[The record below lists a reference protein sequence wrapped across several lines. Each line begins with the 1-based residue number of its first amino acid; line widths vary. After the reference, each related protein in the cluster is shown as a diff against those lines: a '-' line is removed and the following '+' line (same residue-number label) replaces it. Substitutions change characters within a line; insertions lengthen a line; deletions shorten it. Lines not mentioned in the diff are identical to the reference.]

1 METKEREKRIYRV
14 TLMGSVV
21 NVILL
26 VFKFIAG
33 ILGGSAAMIAD
44 AVHSLSDF
52 LTDII
57 IIAFVRISS
66 KPEDEDH
73 DYGHGK
79 YETLA
84 TSIIGLALLMVG
96 LYIFYNGA
104 RQIWDVMHGA
114 EIEQPG
120 LVALIAAI
128 ISILLKEWTY
138 RFTVSV
144 GKKVESQAVIAN
156 AWHHRSD
163 ALSSIG
169 TAIGIGG
176 AILLGKGWAVLDPV
190 AALVV
195 SVFIVKTALGLLSTS
210 SGELLEKSLPKE
222 VEKKIVDIVE
232 SEPEVSEVHH
242 LCTRRIGNNIAIEM
256 HIRMPGEISLKDS
269 HTRASNIERML
280 RQHFGEHT
288 HINLHVEPLNPKK
301 KREHTKQC
309 TFPIFYLFMI
319 PPFSV
324 LV

>member
-52 LTDII
+52 LTDIVV
-57 IIAFVRISS
+57 IAFVRISS
-66 KPEDEDH
+66 KPEDVDH

-128 ISILLKEWTY
+128 VSILLKEWTY

-195 SVFIVKTALGLLSTS
+195 SVFIVKTALGLLTTS

-269 HTRASNIERML
+269 HTRASDIERML

-301 KREHTKQC
+301 KREHTK
-309 TFPIFYLFMI
+309 
-319 PPFSV
+319 
-324 LV
+324 

>member
-1 METKEREKRIYRV
+1 METKEREKKIYRV
-14 TLMGSVV
+14 TLTGSVV

-52 LTDII
+52 LTDIVV
-57 IIAFVRISS
+57 IAFVRISS

-120 LVALIAAI
+120 LVALSAAI
-128 ISILLKEWTY
+128 VSILMKEWTY

-176 AILLGKGWAVLDPV
+176 AILLGKGWAVLDPI

-269 HTRASNIERML
+269 HTRASNIERKL

-288 HINLHVEPLNPKK
+288 HINLHVEPLKA
-301 KREHTKQC
+301 
-309 TFPIFYLFMI
+309 
-319 PPFSV
+319 
-324 LV
+324 

>member
-1 METKEREKRIYRV
+1 METKEREKKIYRV
-14 TLMGSVV
+14 TLTGSVV

-57 IIAFVRISS
+57 VIAFVRISS
-66 KPEDEDH
+66 KPEDEEH

-128 ISILLKEWTY
+128 VSILLKEWTY
-138 RFTVSV
+138 RFTASV

-222 VEKKIVDIVE
+222 VEKKIVEIVE
-232 SEPEVSEVHH
+232 SEPEVSKVHH

-269 HTRASNIERML
+269 HTRASNIERKL

-288 HINLHVEPLNPKK
+288 HINLHVEPLKD
-301 KREHTKQC
+301 
-309 TFPIFYLFMI
+309 
-319 PPFSV
+319 
-324 LV
+324 

>member
-1 METKEREKRIYRV
+1 METKEREKKIYRV

-57 IIAFVRISS
+57 VIAFVRISS
-66 KPEDEDH
+66 KPEDENH

-128 ISILLKEWTY
+128 VSILLKEWTY

-195 SVFIVKTALGLLSTS
+195 SVFIVKIALGLLSTS

-242 LCTRRIGNNIAIEM
+242 LCTRRIGSNIAIEM

-269 HTRASNIERML
+269 HTRASDIERKL

-288 HINLHVEPLNPKK
+288 HINLHVEPLKD
-301 KREHTKQC
+301 
-309 TFPIFYLFMI
+309 
-319 PPFSV
+319 
-324 LV
+324 

>member
-1 METKEREKRIYRV
+1 METKEREKKIYRV

-57 IIAFVRISS
+57 VIAFVRISS

-128 ISILLKEWTY
+128 VSILLKEWTY

-242 LCTRRIGNNIAIEM
+242 LCTRRIGSNIAIEM

-269 HTRASNIERML
+269 HTRASDIERKL

-288 HINLHVEPLNPKK
+288 HINLHVEPLKD
-301 KREHTKQC
+301 
-309 TFPIFYLFMI
+309 
-319 PPFSV
+319 
-324 LV
+324 

>member
-1 METKEREKRIYRV
+1 METKKREKKIYRV

-57 IIAFVRISS
+57 VIAFVRISS

-128 ISILLKEWTY
+128 VSILLKEWTY

-195 SVFIVKTALGLLSTS
+195 SVFIVKTALGLLTTS

-242 LCTRRIGNNIAIEM
+242 LCTRRIGSNIAIEM

-269 HTRASNIERML
+269 HTRASDIERKL

-288 HINLHVEPLNPKK
+288 HINLHVEPLKD
-301 KREHTKQC
+301 
-309 TFPIFYLFMI
+309 
-319 PPFSV
+319 
-324 LV
+324 

>member
-1 METKEREKRIYRV
+1 MTTNDRERKIYRV
-14 TLMGSVV
+14 TLTGSVV

-52 LTDII
+52 LTDIVV
-57 IIAFVRISS
+57 IAFVRISS

-128 ISILLKEWTY
+128 VSILLKEWTY

-269 HTRASNIERML
+269 HTRASNIERKL

-288 HINLHVEPLNPKK
+288 HINLHVEPLKA
-301 KREHTKQC
+301 
-309 TFPIFYLFMI
+309 
-319 PPFSV
+319 
-324 LV
+324 

>member
-1 METKEREKRIYRV
+1 METKEREKKIYRV

-21 NVILL
+21 NVVLL

-52 LTDII
+52 LTDIVV
-57 IIAFVRISS
+57 IAFVRISS

-128 ISILLKEWTY
+128 VSILLKEWTY

-269 HTRASNIERML
+269 HTRASNIERKL

-288 HINLHVEPLNPKK
+288 HINLHVEPLKD
-301 KREHTKQC
+301 
-309 TFPIFYLFMI
+309 
-319 PPFSV
+319 
-324 LV
+324 

>member
-128 ISILLKEWTY
+128 VSILLKEWTY

-195 SVFIVKTALGLLSTS
+195 SVFIVKTALGLLTTS

-242 LCTRRIGNNIAIEM
+242 LCTRRIGSNIAIEM

-269 HTRASNIERML
+269 HTRASNIERKL

-301 KREHTKQC
+301 KREHTK
-309 TFPIFYLFMI
+309 
-319 PPFSV
+319 
-324 LV
+324 

>member
-57 IIAFVRISS
+57 VIAFVRISS

-288 HINLHVEPLNPKK
+288 HINLHVEPLKD
-301 KREHTKQC
+301 
-309 TFPIFYLFMI
+309 
-319 PPFSV
+319 
-324 LV
+324 

>member
-1 METKEREKRIYRV
+1 MKTKEREKRIYRV

-33 ILGGSAAMIAD
+33 ILGGSTAMIAD

-52 LTDII
+52 LTDIVV
-57 IIAFVRISS
+57 IAFVRISS
-66 KPEDEDH
+66 KPEDVDH

-128 ISILLKEWTY
+128 VSILLKEWTY

-242 LCTRRIGNNIAIEM
+242 LCTRRIGSNIAIEM

-269 HTRASNIERML
+269 HTRASDIERKL

-288 HINLHVEPLNPKK
+288 HINLHVEPLKD
-301 KREHTKQC
+301 
-309 TFPIFYLFMI
+309 
-319 PPFSV
+319 
-324 LV
+324 

>member
-1 METKEREKRIYRV
+1 MTTNDRERKIYRV
-14 TLMGSVV
+14 TLTGSVV

-52 LTDII
+52 LTDIVV
-57 IIAFVRISS
+57 IAFVRISS

-104 RQIWDVMHGA
+104 RQIWDAMHGA

-128 ISILLKEWTY
+128 VSILLKEWTY

-176 AILLGKGWAVLDPV
+176 AILLGKGWAVLDPI

-269 HTRASNIERML
+269 HTRASNIERKL

-288 HINLHVEPLNPKK
+288 HINLHVEPLKA
-301 KREHTKQC
+301 
-309 TFPIFYLFMI
+309 
-319 PPFSV
+319 
-324 LV
+324 

>member
-57 IIAFVRISS
+57 VIAFVRISS

-128 ISILLKEWTY
+128 VSILLKEWTY

-269 HTRASNIERML
+269 HTRASNIERKL

-288 HINLHVEPLNPKK
+288 HINLHVEPLKD
-301 KREHTKQC
+301 
-309 TFPIFYLFMI
+309 
-319 PPFSV
+319 
-324 LV
+324 

>member
-1 METKEREKRIYRV
+1 METKEREKKIYRV

-57 IIAFVRISS
+57 VIAFVRISS

-128 ISILLKEWTY
+128 VSILLKEWTY

-176 AILLGKGWAVLDPV
+176 AILLGKGWVVLDPV

-222 VEKKIVDIVE
+222 VEKEIVDIVE

-269 HTRASNIERML
+269 HTRASNIERKL

-288 HINLHVEPLNPKK
+288 HINLHVEPLKD
-301 KREHTKQC
+301 
-309 TFPIFYLFMI
+309 
-319 PPFSV
+319 
-324 LV
+324 

>member
-1 METKEREKRIYRV
+1 METKKRENKIYRV

-57 IIAFVRISS
+57 VIAFVRISS

-128 ISILLKEWTY
+128 VSILLKEWTY

-242 LCTRRIGNNIAIEM
+242 LCTRRIGSNIAIEM

-269 HTRASNIERML
+269 HTRASDIERKL

-288 HINLHVEPLNPKK
+288 HINLHVEPLKD
-301 KREHTKQC
+301 
-309 TFPIFYLFMI
+309 
-319 PPFSV
+319 
-324 LV
+324 

>member
-1 METKEREKRIYRV
+1 METKEREKKIYRV

-52 LTDII
+52 LTDIVV
-57 IIAFVRISS
+57 IAFVRISS

-128 ISILLKEWTY
+128 VSILLKEWTY

-242 LCTRRIGNNIAIEM
+242 LCTRRIGSNIAIEM
-256 HIRMPGEISLKDS
+256 HISMPGEISLKDS
-269 HTRASNIERML
+269 HTRASDIERKL

-288 HINLHVEPLNPKK
+288 HINLHVEPLKD
-301 KREHTKQC
+301 
-309 TFPIFYLFMI
+309 
-319 PPFSV
+319 
-324 LV
+324 

>member
-52 LTDII
+52 LTDIVV
-57 IIAFVRISS
+57 IAFVRISS
-66 KPEDEDH
+66 KPEDVDH

-128 ISILLKEWTY
+128 VSILLKEWTY

-242 LCTRRIGNNIAIEM
+242 LCTRRIGSNIAIEM

-269 HTRASNIERML
+269 HTRASDIERML

-301 KREHTKQC
+301 KREHTK
-309 TFPIFYLFMI
+309 
-319 PPFSV
+319 
-324 LV
+324 

>member
-52 LTDII
+52 LTDIVV
-57 IIAFVRISS
+57 IAFVRISS
-66 KPEDEDH
+66 KPEDVDH

-128 ISILLKEWTY
+128 VSILLKEWTY

-242 LCTRRIGNNIAIEM
+242 LCTRRIGSNIAIEM

-269 HTRASNIERML
+269 HTRASNIERKL

-301 KREHTKQC
+301 KREHTK
-309 TFPIFYLFMI
+309 
-319 PPFSV
+319 
-324 LV
+324 

>member
-57 IIAFVRISS
+57 VIAFVRISS

-128 ISILLKEWTY
+128 VSILLKEWTY

-144 GKKVESQAVIAN
+144 GKKVESPAVIAN

-222 VEKKIVDIVE
+222 VEKEIVDIVE

-269 HTRASNIERML
+269 HTRASNIERKL

-288 HINLHVEPLNPKK
+288 HINLHVEPLKD
-301 KREHTKQC
+301 
-309 TFPIFYLFMI
+309 
-319 PPFSV
+319 
-324 LV
+324 

>member
-57 IIAFVRISS
+57 VIAFVRISS

-128 ISILLKEWTY
+128 VSILLKEWTY
-138 RFTVSV
+138 RFTASV

-195 SVFIVKTALGLLSTS
+195 SVFIVKSALGLLSTS

-269 HTRASNIERML
+269 HTRASNIERKL

-288 HINLHVEPLNPKK
+288 HINLHVEPLKD
-301 KREHTKQC
+301 
-309 TFPIFYLFMI
+309 
-319 PPFSV
+319 
-324 LV
+324 

>member
-1 METKEREKRIYRV
+1 METKEREKKIYRV

-57 IIAFVRISS
+57 VIAFVRISS

-96 LYIFYNGA
+96 LYIFFNGA

-128 ISILLKEWTY
+128 VSILLKEWTY
-138 RFTVSV
+138 RFTVSA

-242 LCTRRIGNNIAIEM
+242 LCTRRIGSNIAIEM

-269 HTRASNIERML
+269 HTRASDIERML

-301 KREHTKQC
+301 KREHTK
-309 TFPIFYLFMI
+309 
-319 PPFSV
+319 
-324 LV
+324 

>member
-1 METKEREKRIYRV
+1 METKEREKKIYRV

-57 IIAFVRISS
+57 VIAFVRISS

-128 ISILLKEWTY
+128 VSILLKEWTY

-269 HTRASNIERML
+269 HTRASDIERML

-301 KREHTKQC
+301 KREHTK
-309 TFPIFYLFMI
+309 
-319 PPFSV
+319 
-324 LV
+324 

>member
-1 METKEREKRIYRV
+1 MTTNDRERKIYRV
-14 TLMGSVV
+14 TLTGSVV

-52 LTDII
+52 LTDIVV
-57 IIAFVRISS
+57 IAFVRISS

-128 ISILLKEWTY
+128 VSILLKEWTY

-176 AILLGKGWAVLDPV
+176 AILLGKGWAVLDPI
-190 AALVV
+190 ASLVV

-256 HIRMPGEISLKDS
+256 HIRMPGDISLKDS
-269 HTRASNIERML
+269 HTRASNIERKL

-288 HINLHVEPLNPKK
+288 HINLHVEPLKA
-301 KREHTKQC
+301 
-309 TFPIFYLFMI
+309 
-319 PPFSV
+319 
-324 LV
+324 

>member
-52 LTDII
+52 LTDIVV
-57 IIAFVRISS
+57 IAFVRISS
-66 KPEDEDH
+66 KPEDVDH

-128 ISILLKEWTY
+128 VSILLKEWTY
-138 RFTVSV
+138 RFTVSA

-242 LCTRRIGNNIAIEM
+242 LCTRRIGSNIAIEM

-269 HTRASNIERML
+269 HTRASDIERML

-301 KREHTKQC
+301 KREHTK
-309 TFPIFYLFMI
+309 
-319 PPFSV
+319 
-324 LV
+324 

>member
-1 METKEREKRIYRV
+1 METKDREKKIYRV
-14 TLMGSVV
+14 TLTGSAV

-52 LTDII
+52 LTDIVV
-57 IIAFVRISS
+57 IAFVRISS

-96 LYIFYNGA
+96 LYIFFNGA

-128 ISILLKEWTY
+128 VSILLKEWTY
-138 RFTVSV
+138 RFTASV

-242 LCTRRIGNNIAIEM
+242 LCTRRIGSNIAIEM

-269 HTRASNIERML
+269 HTRASDIERKL

-288 HINLHVEPLNPKK
+288 HINLHVEPLNPKQ
-301 KREHTKQC
+301 KREHTK
-309 TFPIFYLFMI
+309 
-319 PPFSV
+319 
-324 LV
+324 

>member
-1 METKEREKRIYRV
+1 METKEREKKIYRV

-52 LTDII
+52 LTDIVV
-57 IIAFVRISS
+57 IAFVRISS

-128 ISILLKEWTY
+128 VSILLKEWIY

-195 SVFIVKTALGLLSTS
+195 SVFIVKTALGLLTTS

-242 LCTRRIGNNIAIEM
+242 LCTRRIGSNIAIEM

-269 HTRASNIERML
+269 HTRASDIERKL

-288 HINLHVEPLNPKK
+288 HINLHVEPLKD
-301 KREHTKQC
+301 
-309 TFPIFYLFMI
+309 
-319 PPFSV
+319 
-324 LV
+324 